1 MQIHKGGKSHLA
13 AVCYLQAIRLKILGS
28 HLTYKVANNCF
39 NVRELVEVVQSNFPC
54 ESSSNCL
61 VNRKCP

>member
-28 HLTYKVANNCF
+28 HLTYKVENNCF
-39 NVRELVEVVQSNFPC
+39 NVRELVEVVESNKNGPLT
-54 ESSSNCL
+54 SPTVL
-61 VNRKCP
+61 